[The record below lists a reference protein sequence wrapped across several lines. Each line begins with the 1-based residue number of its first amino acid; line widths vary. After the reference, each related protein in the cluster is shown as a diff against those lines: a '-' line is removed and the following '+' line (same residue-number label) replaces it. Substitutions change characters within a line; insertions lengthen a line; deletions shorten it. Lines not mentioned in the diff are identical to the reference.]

1 MGWDAGLNR
10 RLAVPLAVA
19 GVVDREHERY
29 FRRILKEDEDAKDI
43 EILKKL
49 AENKA
54 HIERLLKDIDD
65 DPEMVCSPDISN
77 ELDYINATIQLE
89 LLEIT
94 GELEESPYSEEVFE
108 QAIA

>member
-1 MGWDAGLNR
+1 M
-10 RLAVPLAVA
+10 PLAVA

-29 FRRILKEDEDAKDI
+29 FRRILKEDEDI